1 MKQQQF
7 EQLHSEQWALLA
19 HDLEK
24 LAKYKTQLDAH
35 AVVNFPQLYRQVCQH
50 LAIARDRHYT
60 PALIERLNHLVLDGH
75 QYLYAN
81 RSPLLTRIVE
91 FIAYGFPRAV
101 RANWGVVL
109 ASSLCFFGSLI
120 GMAFLVYLYDDNAYY
135 LLSHGQLKEVEA
147 MYKPSAQHWGHP
159 READSDLYMFG
170 FYIRH
175 NISIGFQTFAS
186 GLLFAIGSVFYLLFN
201 GLYIGSIAGHLINKG
216 YNEPFFSFVAG
227 HSAFELTAIMLS
239 GAAGLKLGL
248 ALLAPKRDSRLQ
260 ALQHAAQSIVPL
272 IYGFFSLFLLA
283 AFIEAYWS
291 SNALLNPEF
300 KYAVGIGLWLITLLY
315 LSFAG
320 RSHAD

>member
-24 LAKYKTQLDAH
+24 LENYKTKLDAH

-60 PALIERLNHLVLDGH
+60 PALIERLNRLVLDGH
-75 QYLYAN
+75 QYLYVT
-81 RSPLLTRIVE
+81 RSPLLTRIIE

-101 RANWGVVL
+101 RANKGVVF
-109 ASSLCFFGSLI
+109 ASALCFFGSLL
-120 GMAFLVYLYDDNAYY
+120 GMTFLVYLYDDHALY
-135 LLSHGQLKEVEA
+135 LLSPGQLRQVEA
-147 MYKPSAQHWGHP
+147 MYNPSAQHWGQP

-186 GLLFAIGSVFYLLFN
+186 GLLFAVGSVFYLLFN
-201 GLYIGSIAGHLINKG
+201 GLYIGCIAGHLINKG

-227 HSAFELTAIMLS
+227 HSAFELTAIMLA

-248 ALLAPKRDSRLQ
+248 ALLAPQRNPRLQ
-260 ALQHAAQSIVPL
+260 ALQQAALSIVPL
-272 IYGFFSLFLLA
+272 IYGFFTFFLFA

-291 SNALLNPEF
+291 SKALLNPEL
-300 KYAVGIGLWLITLLY
+300 KYSVGIGLWVIILLY
-315 LSFAG
+315 FSFAG

>member
-24 LAKYKTQLDAH
+24 LAKYKTRLDAH

-60 PALIERLNHLVLDGH
+60 PALIERLNRLVLEGH
-75 QYLYAN
+75 QYLYVN

-120 GMAFLVYLYDDNAYY
+120 GMTFLVYLYDDNAYY
-135 LLSHGQLKEVEA
+135 FLSHGQLKQIEA
-147 MYKPSAQHWGHP
+147 MYNPTAHHWGQA
-159 READSDLYMFG
+159 READSDLLMFG

-186 GLLFAIGSVFYLLFN
+186 GLFFAVGSVFYLLFN
-201 GLYIGSIAGHLINKG
+201 GLHIGSIAGHLINKG

-260 ALQHAAQSIVPL
+260 ALQHAAHSIVPL
-272 IYGFFSLFLLA
+272 VYGFFTLFLLA

-300 KYAVGIGLWLITLLY
+300 KYSVGITLWIVILLY

-320 RSHAD
+320 RTHAD

>member
-7 EQLHSEQWALLA
+7 EQLHHQQWELLA

-24 LAKYKTQLDAH
+24 LAQHKTSLDAH

-50 LAIARDRHYT
+50 RAIARDRHYT
-60 PALIERLNHLVLDGH
+60 PALIERLNRLVLDGH
-75 QYLYAN
+75 QDLYAN
-81 RSPLLTRIVE
+81 RSPLLMRMVE

-109 ASSLCFFGSLI
+109 ASALCFFGSLI
-120 GMAFLVYLYDDNAYY
+120 GMTVLVSLYDDNAAY
-135 LLSHGQLKEVEA
+135 LLSHGQLRQVEA
-147 MYKPSAQHWGHP
+147 MYNPTAQHWGQP

-186 GLLFAIGSVFYLLFN
+186 GLFFAVGSIFYLLFN

-216 YNEPFFSFVAG
+216 YNEPFFSFVSG
-227 HSAFELTAIMLS
+227 HSAFELTAIMLA
-239 GAAGLKLGL
+239 GAAGLKLGF
-248 ALLAPKRDSRLQ
+248 ALLAPQRHSRLQ
-260 ALQHAAQSIVPL
+260 ALQHAARNIVPL
-272 IYGFFSLFLLA
+272 IYGFFTLFLLA

-300 KYAVGIGLWLITLLY
+300 KYAVGIGLWLIMLLY

>member
-7 EQLHSEQWALLA
+7 EQLHHQQWELLA

-24 LAKYKTQLDAH
+24 LAQHKTSLDAH

-60 PALIERLNHLVLDGH
+60 PALIEHLNRLVLDGH

-81 RSPLLTRIVE
+81 RSPLLMRMVE

-109 ASSLCFFGSLI
+109 ASALCFFGSLI
-120 GMAFLVYLYDDNAYY
+120 GMTVLVSLYDDNAAY
-135 LLSHGQLKEVEA
+135 LLSHGQLRQVEA
-147 MYKPSAQHWGHP
+147 MYNPTAQHWGQP

-186 GLLFAIGSVFYLLFN
+186 GLFFAVGSIFYLLFN

-216 YNEPFFSFVAG
+216 YNEPFFSFVSG
-227 HSAFELTAIMLS
+227 HSAFELTAIMLA
-239 GAAGLKLGL
+239 GAAGLKLGF
-248 ALLAPKRDSRLQ
+248 ALLAPQRHSRLH
-260 ALQHAAQSIVPL
+260 ALQQAARNIVPL
-272 IYGFFSLFLLA
+272 IYGFFTLFLLA

-300 KYAVGIGLWLITLLY
+300 KYAVGIGLWLIMLLY